1 MLLPQNTM
9 NLFIVFAKH
18 FGYQTIVEQLLL
30 YSIQIQQAYFI
41 SGFVVDAVVCTT
53 VFFLVW

>member
-1 MLLPQNTM
+1 M

-41 SGFVVDAVVCTT
+41 SGFVVDVVVCTT